1 MRAVLT
7 RVKSASVTIEG
18 RVNGRIGRGYL
29 ILLGVAPGDTEH
41 EAVRLAE
48 KIANLRI
55 FNDENGKMNL
65 NLATVGGEIL
75 VISQFTLFA
84 DVRSRRPSFSGAAR
98 PEVAIPLYEKFLAE
112 LEARGFHVEHGEFG
126 AEMMV
131 ESVNEGPVT
140 LLYDTDSL

>member
-7 RVKSASVTIEG
+7 RVSSASVTIAG
-18 RVNGRIGRGYL
+18 RVSGRIGRGYL
-29 ILLGVAPGDTEH
+29 ILLGVAPGDTER
-41 EAVRLAE
+41 EAARLAE
-48 KIANLRI
+48 KIAHLRI

-75 VISQFTLFA
+75 VVSQFTLFA

-98 PEVAIPLYEKFLAE
+98 PETAVPLYEKFLAE
-112 LEARGFHVEHGEFG
+112 LAAKGFHVEHGEFG
-126 AEMMV
+126 AEMRV

-140 LLYDTDSL
+140 LLYDTDAL